1 MRSSVS
7 VAHFRRI
14 EGRASDPEVG
24 TASGASGRTMRRS
37 FRTTT
42 RVTTALVAG
51 AVVTLVAAYAALLVG
66 GYKLVAV
73 YSGSMRPTLGVGS
86 LAVDKV
92 VEARSVRVGDV
103 ITFNDPY
110 VKGRLVTHRVAQ
122 IVHTEHGLAYRTKG
136 DANAAR
142 DPWAIR
148 LNNQVGRVA
157 FDVPVAGYVL
167 YYAHTR
173 EVRTSLICIVAA
185 LLLLAVMRRIWRT
198 ETT

>member
-1 MRSSVS
+1 
-7 VAHFRRI
+7 
-14 EGRASDPEVG
+14 
-24 TASGASGRTMRRS
+24 MRRS
-37 FRTTT
+37 SRTIA

-51 AVVTLVAAYAALLVG
+51 AVVTLVAAYAALLVA
-66 GYKLVAV
+66 GYKPVAV

-92 VEARSVRVGDV
+92 VDARSVRVGDV
-103 ITFNDPY
+103 ITFNDPF

-122 IVHTEHGLAYRTKG
+122 IVPTKHGLAYRTKG

-148 LNNQVGRVA
+148 LNQQVGRVA
-157 FDVPVAGYVL
+157 FEVPVAGYVL

-173 EVRTSLICIVAA
+173 EVRGGLICITAA
-185 LLLLAVMRRIWRT
+185 VLLLGLMRRIWRP
-198 ETT
+198 ETTTPSEA